1 MLEPTR
7 RGRFADMEDWQ
18 RQYAAL
24 LTTAEE
30 AAACV
35 RDGDVLVMSASANWP
50 YAFDEALTK
59 HLRATGGR
67 VEVNGLFLPLDTWL
81 MAA

>member
-7 RGRFADMEDWQ
+7 RGRFADLKGWQ
-18 RQYAAL
+18 RQYQAL

-35 RDGDVLVMSASANWP
+35 RNGDVLVTSASANWP
-50 YAFDEALTK
+50 YAFDAALTK
-59 HLRATGGR
+59 HLRAMGGHI
-67 VEVNGLFLPLDTWL
+67 
-81 MAA
+81 